1 MWTPHRGRT
10 ERKQVAVLSQGATTR
25 LRLNTIQ
32 RVSSLPLPLPI
43 PSALGGLMAAPGIP
57 MLLLAS
63 AEPFHRTPQAFS
75 RSQPPFQLSRG

>member
-32 RVSSLPLPLPI
+32 RVLGQFPAPALAYPLC
-43 PSALGGLMAAPGIP
+43 PGWP
-57 MLLLAS
+57 RGCSRLAS

-75 RSQPPFQLSRG
+75 RSQPPFQLSLG